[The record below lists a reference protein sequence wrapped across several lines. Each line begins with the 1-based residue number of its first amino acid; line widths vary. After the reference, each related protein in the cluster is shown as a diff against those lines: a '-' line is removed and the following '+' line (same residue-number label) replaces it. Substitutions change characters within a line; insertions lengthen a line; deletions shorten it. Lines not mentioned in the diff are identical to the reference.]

1 MKIAIYFNKI
11 KERIWLNKIKE
22 RIWLNKIKER
32 IWRRSKKSMP
42 GSMDHVSSLSDFQK
56 IIEMERCRVNRNGGS
71 FVIVVFNLEK
81 FQMELNLLSKLVQR
95 ISQRSRITD
104 QIGWYD
110 YNRLGVI
117 LPETPTLGAQKFIQ
131 DLYLQNQNG
140 IPRPP
145 IDLYS
150 YPLQKKSL
158 RTLV

>member
-1 MKIAIYFNKI
+1 MKIATY
-11 KERIWLNKIKE
+11 LNKIRD
-22 RIWLNKIKER
+22 RIWS
-32 IWRRSKKSMP
+32 RSKKSMP
-42 GSMDHVSSLSDFQK
+42 GSMDHVSSLSNFQK

-81 FQMELNLLSKLVQR
+81 FHLELNLLSKLVQR
-95 ISQRSRITD
+95 ISRRSRITD

-117 LPETPTLGAQKFIQ
+117 LPETSTLGAQKFIQ

-145 IDLYS
+145 IDLYP

>member
-1 MKIAIYFNKI
+1 
-11 KERIWLNKIKE
+11 
-22 RIWLNKIKER
+22 
-32 IWRRSKKSMP
+32 MP
-42 GSMDHVSSLSDFQK
+42 GSMDHVSSLSNFQK

-81 FQMELNLLSKLVQR
+81 FHLELNLLSKLVQR
-95 ISQRSRITD
+95 ISRRSRITD

-117 LPETPTLGAQKFIQ
+117 LPETSTLGAQKFIQ

-145 IDLYS
+145 IDLYP

>member
-1 MKIAIYFNKI
+1 
-11 KERIWLNKIKE
+11 
-22 RIWLNKIKER
+22 
-32 IWRRSKKSMP
+32 MP
-42 GSMDHVSSLSDFQK
+42 GSMDHVSSLSNFQK

-81 FQMELNLLSKLVQR
+81 FQLELNLLSKLVQR
-95 ISQRSRITD
+95 IIRRSRITD

-110 YNRLGVI
+110 YNRLGVV
-117 LPETPTLGAQKFIQ
+117 LPETSTLGAQKFIQ

-145 IDLYS
+145 IDLYP